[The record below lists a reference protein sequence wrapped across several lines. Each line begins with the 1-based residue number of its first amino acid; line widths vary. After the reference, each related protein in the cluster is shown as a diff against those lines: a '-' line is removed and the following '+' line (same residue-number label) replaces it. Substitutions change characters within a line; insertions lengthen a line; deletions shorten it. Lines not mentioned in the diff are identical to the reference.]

1 MSKFKRWLV
10 EKFLPAWCRDE
21 MLDTNRDLVR
31 AVDDLRRENERLK
44 AYINGLE
51 NAMRAQRR
59 IAIRNEVKKN

>member
-1 MSKFKRWLV
+1 MSKFKRWLI

-51 NAMRAQRR
+51 DAMRAQRR
-59 IAIRNEVKKN
+59 IVIRNEVKKN

>member
-1 MSKFKRWLV
+1 MSKFKRWLI

-31 AVDDLRRENERLK
+31 AADDLRRENERLK

-51 NAMRAQRR
+51 DAMRAQRR
-59 IAIRNEVKKN
+59 IVIRNEVKKN

>member
-1 MSKFKRWLV
+1 MSKFKRWLI
-10 EKFLPAWCRDE
+10 EKFVPAWCRDE

-51 NAMRAQRR
+51 DAMRAQRR
-59 IAIRNEVKKN
+59 IVIRNEVKKN

>member
-1 MSKFKRWLV
+1 MSKFKRWLC

-21 MLDTNRDLVR
+21 MLSANREL
-31 AVDDLRRENERLK
+31 AGAADDLRRENERLK

-59 IAIRNEVKKN
+59 IVIRNEVKKN

>member
-1 MSKFKRWLV
+1 MSKFKCWLI

-21 MLDTNRDLVR
+21 MLDTNRDLAR

-59 IAIRNEVKKN
+59 IVIRNEVKKN